1 VDLHKVVVRRSAFL
15 VFPSAQNRGE
25 AKGEL
30 KNERLKCQ
38 FTQMEGDLDLQEI
51 PKLVS
56 FQRKEQQRKIKW
68 L

>member
-1 VDLHKVVVRRSAFL
+1 VVVRRSAFL
-15 VFPSAQNRGE
+15 AFPSAQNRGE
-25 AKGEL
+25 SKGGL

>member
-1 VDLHKVVVRRSAFL
+1 L